1 MPASTVTEYLAALP
15 AERRDALNEVRRGIN
30 RALPPGYKEGIQ
42 FGMISWFVPL
52 SMYPAG
58 YGGNPKQ
65 PLPLISLV
73 SQKSYMALHMIC
85 FYGQPALLEW
95 FKAQYGKSG
104 KKLDMGHGCLRFKT
118 LPVLALDVV
127 ERAVARLPV
136 SEYAAGYQ
144 AMRDAMGNG
153 KAKRKA
159 TPAAKTRP
167 PAKKA
172 ERTGPAASARATG
185 VTRRLEIGNVNV
197 PGRKTRIKADK
208 YEAMRRALLA
218 VLPRRS
224 PGLTQA
230 EMFKAVSSH
239 LPQDLF
245 PGGAT
250 ANWWAKTVQLD
261 LEAKKILARE
271 NSKPLRWYRS

>member
-1 MPASTVTEYLAALP
+1 MPASSVTEYLAALP
-15 AERRDALNEVRRGIN
+15 AERRSALNEVRREIN
-30 RALPPGYKEGIQ
+30 RALPAGYREGIQ

-52 SMYPAG
+52 STYPAG

-65 PLPLISLV
+65 PLPLISLA

-104 KKLDMGHGCLRFKT
+104 KKLDMGKGCLRFKT
-118 LPVLALDVV
+118 LPDLALNVV
-127 ERAVARLPV
+127 ASTVARLPV
-136 SEYAAGYQ
+136 SKYVAGYQ
-144 AMRDAMGNG
+144 AMRDAMGKG
-153 KAKRKA
+153 KSQKRKMTETKDAKR
-159 TPAAKTRP
+159 
-167 PAKKA
+167 
-172 ERTGPAASARATG
+172 TGRAASAQATG
-185 VTRRLEIGNVNV
+185 SAGRLEVSNVNV
-197 PGRKTRIKADK
+197 PGRTTRIKADK
-208 YEAMRRALLA
+208 YEAMRRALIA

-230 EMFKAVSSH
+230 EMFKAVRSH

-261 LEAKKILARE
+261 LEAKKIIARE
-271 NSKPLRWYRS
+271 TSKPLRWYRS